1 MDQVDSSGND
11 RKWSD
16 WYKSQRQK
24 ELLAVQVWRGN
35 VREKEELRMTQTR
48 KRGSSVAQMV
58 KNLPAMQET
67 WVQSLHREDPLEK
80 EMAPHSRILVWRI
93 PWTEKPGGLQSMGS
107 QRIGTT
113 EKLSTAQ

>member
-1 MDQVDSSGND
+1 MDQVNSSGND

-35 VREKEELRMTQTR
+35 VREKKELRVTQTR
-48 KRGSSVAQMV
+48 KRGSLVAQMV

-67 WVQSLHREDPLEK
+67 QIRPRGREDRLEK
-80 EMAPHSRILVWRI
+80 GMASHCSILAWRTL
-93 PWTEKPGGLQSMGS
+93 WTEEPGGL
-107 QRIGTT
+107 
-113 EKLSTAQ
+113 

>member
-48 KRGSSVAQMV
+48 KRGSLVAQMV

-67 WVQSLHREDPLEK
+67 QIRPRGQEDPLEK
-80 EMAPHSRILVWRI
+80 GMASHCSILAWRTL
-93 PWTEKPGGLQSMGS
+93 WTEEPGGL
-107 QRIGTT
+107 
-113 EKLSTAQ
+113 